1 MKASR
6 QSNRWKQTRALL
18 SVCSLIFLP
27 VMAHASEQD
36 RARALSSSGAIVP
49 LEQITAQVRARHIG
63 TILEVEL
70 ESDDDEHYYEVEV
83 VDNAGIV
90 RKLRYDA
97 VTGELLSD
105 RPND

>member
-1 MKASR
+1 MRTLMLIAA
-6 QSNRWKQTRALL
+6 ALL
-18 SVCSLIFLP
+18 ILGEFPAVSRAGDHDDARKL
-27 VMAHASEQD
+27 SE
-36 RARALSSSGAIVP
+36 AGTIVP
-49 LEQITAQVRARHIG
+49 LERITEQVRARHIG

-70 ESDDDEHYYEVEV
+70 ESEDQKHYYEVEV

-105 RPND
+105 RPEE

>member
-1 MKASR
+1 MLIAA
-6 QSNRWKQTRALL
+6 ALL
-18 SVCSLIFLP
+18 ILGEFPTVSR
-27 VMAHASEQD
+27 ASD
-36 RARALSSSGAIVP
+36 HDDARKLSEAGTIVP
-49 LEQITAQVRARHIG
+49 LERITEPVRARPIG

-70 ESDDDEHYYEVEV
+70 ESEDQKHYYEVEV

-105 RPND
+105 SSED

>member
-1 MKASR
+1 MRTLMLIAA
-6 QSNRWKQTRALL
+6 ALL
-18 SVCSLIFLP
+18 ILGEFPAVS
-27 VMAHASEQD
+27 HAGDHDDARKLSE
-36 RARALSSSGAIVP
+36 AGTIVP
-49 LEQITAQVRARHIG
+49 LERITEQVRARHIG

-70 ESDDDEHYYEVEV
+70 ESEDQKHYYEVEV

-105 RPND
+105 SPED